1 MNRESIR
8 AVTSRPFK
16 HPLLTGILVGALATA
31 AVMFLSGR
39 YPSSGKSGAAA
50 PPAPEEAKS
59 SAGSKIVRMDVA
71 GQRNIGLQTDSAQ
84 SRKVIQTIQATGIV
98 GPNETRVAHIRP
110 LAVGRILKVYVQI
123 GDRVRAGQAL
133 ATYDNIELGE
143 LVGQY
148 ETAIA
153 GSRKAA
159 AEAEVAQRALERA
172 KGLVTLGAVARAET
186 ERRTAEY
193 ANARALIATQQADIS
208 RIDEKL
214 HRFGLSEADIDEL
227 RNEKSSH
234 REVSRDTLQ
243 APFSGIVTKYDI
255 AVGETVD
262 TNRELFTV
270 VDLSTVWVQADVY
283 EKDIREIKRN
293 SVARIKV
300 DAYPDRTFEGRITYI
315 SDLLDPKTRTVR
327 VRCVVANPEDLL
339 KLDMFATI
347 AVPSPIGRTAV
358 MIPEAA
364 VQQVNDRPVV
374 FVRKAEDSFEAR
386 DVELGITDRPWVEV
400 VKGIQP
406 GERVATNGSFNL
418 KAILLRE
425 QIGGEE

>member
-1 MNRESIR
+1 MD
-8 AVTSRPFK
+8 A
-16 HPLLTGILVGALATA
+16 
-31 AVMFLSGR
+31 
-39 YPSSGKSGAAA
+39 
-50 PPAPEEAKS
+50 
-59 SAGSKIVRMDVA
+59 SA
-71 GQRNIGLQTDSAQ
+71 QRNIDLQTDSAR
-84 SRKVIQTIQATGIV
+84 SRNVIQTIEATGTV

-153 GSRKAA
+153 SSRKAA
-159 AEAEVAQRALERA
+159 AEVEVAQRSLERA
-172 KGLVTLGAVARAET
+172 KGLVTLGAVAQAET
-186 ERRTAEY
+186 ERRAAEY
-193 ANARALIATQQADIS
+193 ANTRASVATQQS
-208 RIDEKL
+208 EMFRIEEKL
-214 HRFGLSEADIDEL
+214 HRFGLSEEEIQEL

-293 SVARIKV
+293 SIARIKV

-327 VRCVVANPEDLL
+327 VRCEVPNPEDLL

-347 AVPSPIGRTAV
+347 AIPSPIGRTAV

-400 VKGIQP
+400 VKGIKP
-406 GERVATNGSFNL
+406 GERVVTNGSFSL